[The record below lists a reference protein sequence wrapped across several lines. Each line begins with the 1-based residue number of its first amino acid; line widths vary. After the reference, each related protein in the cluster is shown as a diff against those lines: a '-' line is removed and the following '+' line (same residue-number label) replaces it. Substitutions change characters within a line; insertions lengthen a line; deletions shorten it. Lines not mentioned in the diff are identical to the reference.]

1 MSSKT
6 KGWIIRA
13 ALPVI
18 VLALAVTGCN
28 KLEENTTAASYLLVT
43 SITGTNLEGQAGS
56 TTIFSDVIKNG
67 SVINDTAVA
76 VLEGHVFDPFDQN
89 VTTYKDIIVHRVD
102 IEYTRTDG
110 LNTEG
115 VDVPYGFSQ
124 AVNVLVPVESGSTEL
139 SFVIISHNAKLES
152 PLVGLTN
159 IGGEKILK
167 LEAHCTFYGRTVS
180 GHEIAPVTHTV
191 SVWCANFADD
201 EGGEGGETGGGE

>member
-18 VLALAVTGCN
+18 VLALTLTGCN

-43 SITGTNLEGQAGS
+43 SITGTDLEGQEGS
-56 TTIFSDVIKNG
+56 TTIFSDVISESG
-67 SVINDTAVA
+67 AVYNDNAVA
-76 VLEGHVFDPFDQN
+76 VLEGRVFDPFDQN

-124 AVNVLVPVESGSTEL
+124 AVNLLVPVESGSVEL
-139 SFVIISHNAKLES
+139 GFVIITHNAKLES

-159 IGGEKILK
+159 VGGEKILK

-191 SVWCANFADD
+191 SVWCANFADS
-201 EGGEGGETGGGE
+201 E